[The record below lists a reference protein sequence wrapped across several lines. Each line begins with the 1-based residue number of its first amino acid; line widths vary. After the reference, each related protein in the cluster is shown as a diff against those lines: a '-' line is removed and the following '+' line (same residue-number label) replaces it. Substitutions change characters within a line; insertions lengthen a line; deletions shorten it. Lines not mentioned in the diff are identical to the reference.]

1 MPGLDNGARLNRGR
15 RWELS
20 LGEHGR
26 GLRVLVIEDCET
38 DGKLVIQQL
47 RASGF
52 SPEWERVETPEG
64 LRAALR
70 TRSWQL
76 VISDSSVPRLG
87 ALEALTMTKA
97 LAPDVPFIVVSGTI
111 QEDLVVE
118 VIRKGAAD
126 YVSKDHLERL
136 APAVARELLAARER
150 APSSTD
156 ALLAGDAER
165 WRRARALLDE
175 LGRIHEELKQTL
187 ESAAVRRG
195 TARARALAEAR
206 GLVDEA
212 LARTREVRVEPP
224 TRSRH
229 TAAPSSGGA
238 RVDVLTPRQREVLQ
252 RVVLGQSTRAIAE
265 QLAISVK
272 TVETHRA
279 QIMERLDI
287 HNVAALVLFAVRS
300 GIVPPRA

>member
-1 MPGLDNGARLNRGR
+1 M
-15 RWELS
+15 
-20 LGEHGR
+20 
-26 GLRVLVIEDCET
+26 
-38 DGKLVIQQL
+38 
-47 RASGF
+47 
-52 SPEWERVETPEG
+52 
-64 LRAALR
+64 
-70 TRSWQL
+70 
-76 VISDSSVPRLG
+76 
-87 ALEALTMTKA
+87 
-97 LAPDVPFIVVSGTI
+97 
-111 QEDLVVE
+111 
-118 VIRKGAAD
+118 
-126 YVSKDHLERL
+126 
-136 APAVARELLAARER
+136 ARELLAARER

-175 LGRIHEELKQTL
+175 LGRIDEELKQTL
-187 ESAAVRRG
+187 ESAAVRWG

-279 QIMERLDI
+279 QIWSGSTSTTSR
-287 HNVAALVLFAVRS
+287 HSCSSRCGAALSLRAPE
-300 GIVPPRA
+300 VPRMTREVTHPEARPDARL